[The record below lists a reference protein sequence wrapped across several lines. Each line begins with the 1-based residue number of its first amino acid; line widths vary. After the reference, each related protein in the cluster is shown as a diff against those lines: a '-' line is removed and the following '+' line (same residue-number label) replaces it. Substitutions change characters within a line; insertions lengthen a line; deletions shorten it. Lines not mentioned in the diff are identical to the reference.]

1 MQDME
6 NDIELLSIGDASLD
20 TFVTPS
26 ESEVLCKVDTK
37 ECLICFSYGDK
48 ITVKNL
54 EFSVGGNAA
63 NNAAGISRLGIKSG
77 ILITMGDDNVGTEIL
92 DSLKSEH
99 VDVTYAFQQKE
110 TRSNYST
117 VINYSG
123 ERTIFVYHAPR
134 SYEYPVQLPS
144 YNWAYLTSM
153 GENFEPFYIH
163 IADWL
168 KKNPNV
174 KLGFNPGSWQFKAG
188 VDKLKNILS
197 LTYILFVNKQE
208 AEKLTGIQ
216 PEADGIKKLLESLTK
231 LGPKICV
238 ITDGEAGSYAY
249 DGQRFIKVGIL
260 PVNAYERTGAGDAFG
275 SGFLAALI
283 KGKTIDEAMLWGL
296 SNSASVIGYTG
307 PQKGLLHDSEMPIW
321 LDRCISSGVKVEE
334 F

>member
-1 MQDME
+1 ME
-6 NDIELLSIGDASLD
+6 NDIELLSIGDASVD
-20 TFVTPS
+20 TFLTPS
-26 ESEVLCKVDTK
+26 ESEVQCKVDTK

-54 EFSVGGNAA
+54 DFSIGGNAA
-63 NNAAGISRLGIKSG
+63 NNAVGISRMGIKSG

-92 DSLKSEH
+92 QSLKNEH
-99 VDVTYAFQQKE
+99 VDTTYAFQQKE

-163 IADWL
+163 IAEWL
-168 KKNPNV
+168 KKNPTI

-188 VDKLKNILS
+188 VDKIKNILA
-197 LTYILFVNKQE
+197 LTYVLFVNKQE
-208 AEKLTGIQ
+208 AEKLTGIK
-216 PEADGIKKLLESLTK
+216 PVSDGEKELLTSLSK

-249 DGQRFIKVGIL
+249 DGKRFIKVGIL

-283 KGKTIDEAMLWGL
+283 KGKTVDEAMLWGL

-307 PQKGLLHDSEMPIW
+307 PQKGLLHDSEIAVW
-321 LDRCISSGVKVEE
+321 LDRCASSDVKVEE